1 MSIIEIVVPDIGD
14 FDAVE
19 VTEIL
24 VNEGDEIQVEDSLVT
39 VESDKASM
47 EIPSSHSGKV
57 LKVKVSMGD
66 NIAQDDVLIML
77 ETAGAEDTAE
87 AKEAEQAEKEAVD
100 EKPAAPVSTEP
111 KQQEDKKPQAPSGS
125 SKQTSIKEILIPDIG
140 DFDSVEIIEVLVNE
154 GDEVEAEDSLITVES
169 DKASMEIPSSES
181 GKVVNIKV
189 AVGDNVSQGSIILM
203 MEVGA
208 DSSTDSTTTE
218 KKKEPAKGHHE
229 QMAPAKSAPAKTSSG
244 KASSDKPSPTVN
256 IDETRFS
263 KAYASPSVRKFAR
276 ELGVDLGKVEGTSRK
291 GRINREDVKGFVKK
305 TLTSKS
311 SGSSLGVKPMP
322 EIDFSQFGEIETKP
336 LSNINKLTGEFLHRN
351 WVTVPHVTQFD
362 EADITEMEAFRKQM
376 GKEMEKEGIKITPLA
391 FIIRAV
397 VASLKAY
404 PRFNSSLDVSGDNLI
419 LKKYFNIGVAVD
431 TPNGLVVPVIKDAD
445 QKSLIEISQEI
456 RELAKK
462 ARDKNLKP
470 SEMKGG
476 NFSISSL
483 GGIGG
488 TKFTPIVNAPE
499 VAVLGVSRSKTEP
512 LWDGK
517 EFQPRLMLPLSL
529 SYDHRVIDGADA
541 ARFTTHLS
549 KMLSDIR
556 RMMI

>member
-77 ETAGAEDTAE
+77 ETVAEENAE
-87 AKEAEQAEKEAVD
+87 AKETEKPEKVSED
-100 EKPAAPVSTEP
+100 EKPAIVPVEP
-111 KQQEDKKPQAPSGS
+111 IKPEENKVETPTNSVPG
-125 SKQTSIKEILIPDIG
+125 KTSVKEIIIPDIG
-140 DFDSVEIIEVLVNE
+140 DFDSVEVIEVLVNE
-154 GDEVEAEDSLITVES
+154 GDEIAVEDSLITVES

-189 AVGDNVSQGSIILM
+189 AVGDNVSQGSVILM
-203 MEVGA
+203 MEVSA
-208 DSSTDSTTTE
+208 SDTNTNAPT
-218 KKKEPAKGHHE
+218 KKKEPSKGHRE
-229 QMAPAKSAPAKTSSG
+229 QMAPAKSAPAKGSSG
-244 KASSDKPSPTVN
+244 KASSDKPSPTAN

-276 ELGVDLGKVEGTSRK
+276 ELGVDLGKVKGTSRK

-322 EIDFSQFGEIETKP
+322 EIDFSQFGEIDTKP
-336 LSNINKLTGEFLHRN
+336 LSKINKLTGEFLHRN

-404 PRFNSSLDVSGDNLI
+404 PRFNSSLDANGDNLI

-462 ARDKNLKP
+462 ARDKTLKP
-470 SEMKGG
+470 SDMKGG

-499 VAVLGVSRSKTEP
+499 VAVLGVSRSKMEP
-512 LWDGK
+512 QWDGN